1 MCVCVFY
8 VCVDMCTCMC
18 ARVCVCVLVCVHVS
32 KFVCVCMCI
41 YLFVCIQEKLDQ
53 TKCQI
58 RRNDLVVM
66 VTLLYPPDCHS
77 S

>member
-1 MCVCVFY
+1 MP
-8 VCVDMCTCMC
+8 
-18 ARVCVCVLVCVHVS
+18 VS
-32 KFVCVCMCI
+32 MKGCI
-41 YLFVCIQEKLDQ
+41 LFTFNNLDVYTLHPGLYMHGALWIQEKLDQ

-66 VTLLYPPDCHS
+66 VTLLYQPDCHS